1 VYTLQ
6 ESQRELQ
13 DAQAKLSAQM
23 EKHTN
28 DIAKLTEKEE
38 TLRKHTFELQVS
50 VERSTAE
57 EKRLQGELEKTENHI
72 DMYSKT
78 QVDQGKLILEMEE
91 IQDEVGAVCVCV
103 RARGVAS
110 SLEATQELTP
120 PPSPHF
126 VSRAPFRLLPIANF
140 NT

>member
-13 DAQAKLSAQM
+13 DAQAKLSVQM

-28 DIAKLTEKEE
+28 DIAELTEKEE

-57 EKRLQGELEKTENHI
+57 EKRLQGELEKTENRI

-103 RARGVAS
+103 RVCARAVW
-110 SLEATQELTP
+110 
-120 PPSPHF
+120 H
-126 VSRAPFRLLPIANF
+126 LLWKLPRS
-140 NT
+140 